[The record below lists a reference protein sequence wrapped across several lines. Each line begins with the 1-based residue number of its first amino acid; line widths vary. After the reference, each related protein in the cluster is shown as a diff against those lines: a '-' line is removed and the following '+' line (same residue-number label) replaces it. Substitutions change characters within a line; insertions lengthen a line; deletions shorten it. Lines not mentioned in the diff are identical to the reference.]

1 MKETLAGRIAL
12 LDLYPLTWAERQG
25 RADWNPLALALSCP
39 DLRGLAQRLPVNA
52 PATRLAEEVP
62 LGGFPEPVLHLLPED
77 RPAWHAQY
85 VRTYVERDVPAF
97 VRPDD
102 LSAFLRFVRLA
113 VSATA
118 GLLNMADLARDAGV
132 SHDTARR
139 WLSVL
144 QSTYLVH
151 LLRPFWRNLRKRLV
165 KSPKLHVVDCGLTM
179 AMLGV
184 AKLAGRRA
192 PGFGGASGRILGAP
206 APAELRGQRGPAG
219 VAALLPDGRRA
230 GVRLS
235 GRVRRAVV
243 AHRSQGVPHAV
254 GPGRHRV
261 DRHAGTTFGAGS
273 AVRAAAVPG
282 HHDRAVERA
291 RPGGP
296 HGGLSGG
303 RRCGRC
309 RRRRSEWGRRGVEEG

>member
-179 AMLGV
+179 AMLGLPSWPAAEPLGLV
-184 AKLAGRRA
+184 GPLVESWVHQHLQSFAASAGQPVSLHFFRTAAGLECDFLAESAGR
-192 PGFGGASGRILGAP
+192 
-206 APAELRGQRGPAG
+206 
-219 VAALLPDGRRA
+219 LLPIEVKA
-230 GVRLS
+230 SHTLS
-235 GRVRRAVV
+235 GRDATGLTGMLGLLSEREAPF
-243 AHRSQGVPHAV
+243 GLLLYP
-254 GPGRHRV
+254 
-261 DRHAGTTFGAGS
+261 GTTTVPLNERVLAVPMAAFLAGADAAGAG
-273 AVRAAAVPG
+273 VG
-282 HHDRAVERA
+282 A
-291 RPGGP
+291 RNGA
-296 HGGLSGG
+296 
-303 RRCGRC
+303 
-309 RRRRSEWGRRGVEEG
+309 EEG